1 MLSCWCG
8 WITGYK
14 QLLESCVHPLCPVAV
29 AEGQEEF
36 HGNTFHTGEYSRK
49 GVSGAAALLLT
60 ACTPWVSK
68 SHFLGE

>member
-1 MLSCWCG
+1 M
-8 WITGYK
+8 
-14 QLLESCVHPLCPVAV
+14 HPLCPVAV